1 MPRQTGWRRPR
12 HAECIRTGEP
22 TQAVYECL
30 WFRWKIF
37 QTIDCLRRRSMC
49 RLIVILKRNC
59 DSHTRGLSHTTRN
72 GTLRCCATRTSRQNL
87 HPPWIK
93 FWACGTEPALD
104 LPAASLLSR
113 LPSRRVSRRPSW
125 TSCST
130 NSRRQL
136 TLATLYFLSR
146 LSHFSS
152 VLSRLLNLSHV
163 RTKGT
168 VYETFE
174 VAS

>member
-22 TQAVYECL
+22 TQAAYECL

-87 HPPWIK
+87 HPPWTK

-104 LPAASLLSR
+104 LPAASLLFEAT
-113 LPSRRVSRRPSW
+113 VA
-125 TSCST
+125 TSIEKAFVDQLFNELST
-130 NSRRQL
+130 SAHAGDSL
-136 TLATLYFLSR
+136 FSLAAFSLQQRSLEAAESLSR
-146 LSHFSS
+146 SH
-152 VLSRLLNLSHV
+152 
-163 RTKGT
+163 
-168 VYETFE
+168 
-174 VAS
+174 